1 LDAVYFKGGNYLAKT
16 KESFKL
22 SKVSNETL
30 WLETRKITIVI
41 IGAVLNAVA
50 LNLFLIPANVF
61 ASGFTGLAQLLSN
74 IFYEFTPINISTG
87 ILLLILNIPA
97 IIIGWLRV
105 GKMFTIYS
113 MISVGFTTFF
123 LAIIP
128 IIEVSP
134 DILLNAVFGGVIAG
148 VGVGFTLKWGASTG
162 GMDIIAMVLSRM
174 KDKPV
179 GIYFFSMNSGI
190 ILAASY
196 IFGWEKGLYTLV
208 ALYVS
213 TRVIDAVHTRHEK
226 LTAMI
231 VTKKTTEVKQA
242 IHDKLVRG
250 ITIVP
255 ARGAFTDE
263 NKEMLIIVI
272 TRYELFELEQI
283 IHKVDP
289 NAFTNV
295 MQTTGV
301 FGFFRK
307 DD

>member
-1 LDAVYFKGGNYLAKT
+1 M
-16 KESFKL
+16 
-22 SKVSNETL
+22 
-30 WLETRKITIVI
+30 WLETRKIIIVI
-41 IGAVLNAVA
+41 IGAALNAVA

-61 ASGFTGLAQLLSN
+61 ASGFTGLAQLISN
-74 IFYEFTPINISTG
+74 ILADYTPLYISTG

-97 IIIGWLRV
+97 IILGWLRV

-113 MISVGFTTFF
+113 MFSVGFTTIF

-128 IIEVSP
+128 IVEVSP

-162 GMDIIAMVLSRM
+162 GMDIVAMVLSRL

-179 GIYFFSMNSGI
+179 GNYFFAMNAGI
-190 ILAASY
+190 ILAASM

-208 ALYVS
+208 TLYVS
-213 TRVIDAVHTRHEK
+213 TRMIDAIHTRHEK

-231 VTKKTTEVKQA
+231 ITKKTSDVKQA
-242 IHDKLVRG
+242 IHEKLVRG

-263 NKEMLIIVI
+263 SKEMLIIVI
-272 TRYELFELEQI
+272 TRYELFELERI

-307 DD
+307 DE

>member
-1 LDAVYFKGGNYLAKT
+1 MAKT
-16 KESFKL
+16 KGSFKL
-22 SKVSNETL
+22 SKISSETL
-30 WLETRKITIVI
+30 WLETKKIIVVI

-61 ASGFTGLAQLLSN
+61 SSGFTGIAQLLSN
-74 IFYEFTPINISTG
+74 ILSEFTLIAVSTG

-97 IIIGWLRV
+97 IILGWLRV

-113 MISVGFTTFF
+113 VVSVGFTSVF

-128 IIEVSP
+128 IVEVSP

-148 VGVGFTLKWGASTG
+148 VGIGFTLKWGASTG
-162 GMDIIAMVLSRM
+162 GMDIIAMILSRLN
-174 KDKPV
+174 DKPV
-179 GIYFFSMNSGI
+179 GIYFFTMNAGI
-190 ILAASY
+190 ILAASM

-208 ALYVS
+208 TLYVS
-213 TRVIDAVHTRHEK
+213 TRVIDAIHTRHEK

-231 VTKKTTEVKQA
+231 VTKKSSDVKQA
-242 IHDKLVRG
+242 IHQKLVRG

-255 ARGAFTDE
+255 AKGAFTDE
-263 NKEMLIIVI
+263 SKEMLIIVI
-272 TRYELFELEQI
+272 TRYELFELERI
-283 IHKVDP
+283 INKADP
-289 NAFTNV
+289 EAFTNV

-307 DD
+307 DE